1 MKRHKI
7 GKKNQMSYSPHIYT
21 KNEFQIFRMFLQIW
35 IPRSGIFVFSTF
47 LVKKIWLLEKF
58 VKIRNSFFVKK
69 CGVHLT
75 RLRVPLPSL
84 DIEALFLQFLNT
96 FFSFSLLCI
105 SSKSEYT
112 EAVELLSFD
121 SDLALFSF
129 LALFGVWL
137 LQGISYF

>member
-1 MKRHKI
+1 MI
-7 GKKNQMSYSPHIYT
+7 WPDT
-21 KNEFQIFRMFLQIW
+21 EFLFIFL
-35 IPRSGIFVFSTF
+35 S
-47 LVKKIWLLEKF
+47 EF
-58 VKIRNSFFVKK
+58 VKIRNLFFVNT
-69 CGVHLT
+69 CAEHLT

-105 SSKSEYT
+105 SSKSVST

-129 LALFGVWL
+129 LALFGV
-137 LQGISYF
+137 